1 MSIVAVFDIGKTNVK
16 LSAAS
21 DDGRVLET
29 LSTPNVVKDGPPYR
43 HHDLDGLDD
52 WSIDSLAALGRQH
65 DIGAIVTC
73 AHGSGG
79 VLVDRQGAAMPMID
93 YEQPTPADVD
103 ACYRRIVGSHR
114 ERASAVMLG
123 AAHLARQM
131 LWQEMHWPEIFAS
144 ALAYLATPQYW
155 AFRLSGVLA
164 SEVTSL
170 AAQSHLWASADGRP
184 SALVAN
190 RGWQRLMPPM
200 RRAWET
206 LGPLRSDLAKRTG
219 LKPTTRILCGLH
231 DSSANFYRYQ
241 AADLSDVTVISTGT
255 WIVALTNRTGV
266 DFNVERPGHSCNA
279 DVFGNP
285 MPGMLTMGGREFAAV
300 AATAFG
306 PASLPSLQQI
316 VASGTFAVPT
326 FGSDE
331 GLFPGTAHRGRL
343 EGPLAHDENA
353 RQRPDQEQ
361 GRERSP
367 EPASARDEKRGHLVL
382 CNAARWVLA
391 CGSVISSPRSKP
403 HWGGA
408 MHVSPVARCGRGGSG
423 DQDDALSRGGRPAP
437 RRLDLGQGHRQR
449 VHGQGAGGDLGR
461 EVGQFGEDARGG
473 HGSLAAAHDVQVPR
487 AQQVRGQVDVLA
499 GHGADLDPDQGLGPV
514 GAGGQQRGHGQFGGS
529 APQVVDDDVDVC
541 GRLAEHGG
549 DVLVLAF
556 QGHHFVGAEAFK

>member
-52 WSIDSLAALGRQH
+52 WLIDSLAALGRRH

-79 VLVDRQGAAMPMID
+79 VLVDRQGAALPMID

-103 ACYRRIVGSHR
+103 AYYRKIVGSHR

-131 LWQEMHWPEIFAS
+131 LWQEMHWPETFAGAS
-144 ALAYLATPQYW
+144 AYLATPQYW

-170 AAQSHLWASADGRP
+170 AAQSHLWASADGRA

-206 LGPLRSDLAKRTG
+206 LGPIRPDIAKRTD
-219 LKPTTRILCGLH
+219 LKPTTRILCGVH

-255 WIVALTNRTGV
+255 WIVALTDRTGV

-300 AATAFG
+300 AATASG
-306 PASLPSLQQI
+306 PASLLALQQI

-326 FGSDE
+326 FGSDD
-331 GLFPGTAHRGRL
+331 GLFPGTAGCGRL
-343 EGPLAHDENA
+343 EGPLARDENIRFTLA
-353 RQRPDQEQ
+353 VLYSALLTAACVDDLPPAKTVVLDGNFVVDPLYGAVVAALLPD
-361 GRERSP
+361 RRVLVSRSTTGT
-367 EPASARDEKRGHLVL
+367 ATG
-382 CNAARWVLA
+382 AAMLA
-391 CGSVISSPRSKP
+391 AHETR
-403 HWGGA
+403 A
-408 MHVSPVARCGRGGSG
+408 SPVT
-423 DQDDALSRGGRPAP
+423 
-437 RRLDLGQGHRQR
+437 
-449 VHGQGAGGDLGR
+449 
-461 EVGQFGEDARGG
+461 
-473 HGSLAAAHDVQVPR
+473 LAAEAPDISGLPDLSSYQRRWR
-487 AQQVRGQVDVLA
+487 A
-499 GHGADLDPDQGLGPV
+499 
-514 GAGGQQRGHGQFGGS
+514 
-529 APQVVDDDVDVC
+529 
-541 GRLAEHGG
+541 
-549 DVLVLAF
+549 LVKTMEQAS
-556 QGHHFVGAEAFK
+556 